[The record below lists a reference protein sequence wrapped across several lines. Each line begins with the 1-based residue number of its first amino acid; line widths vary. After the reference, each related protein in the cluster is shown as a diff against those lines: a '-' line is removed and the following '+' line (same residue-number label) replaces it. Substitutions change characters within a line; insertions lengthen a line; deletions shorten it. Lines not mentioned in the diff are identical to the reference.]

1 MQTRSII
8 IEEKQITEETPIARQ
23 IIQSSSL
30 FETFQTIDRGT
41 YGTTVVN
48 LDILDVLERALSVL
62 IEMTK
67 QLQNIITADRG
78 KGFDIYNEMS
88 VEDIVFTNMFSLYAA
103 SVEALER
110 LEAMTDKVVKVGGTF
125 KLKEVTDLIRLDTG
139 SIPRKLIKDCRDYI
153 QFYRDHSNPARRVN
167 SSDKLLNCIT
177 AYFKLMRNSLSA
189 ISGDAAYAKYR
200 KAIEDININV
210 LGKSFEGFTYS
221 VGEFGDNSHLMQ
233 VKTSDIIGNE
243 GYVNGA
249 IKLAKDIA
257 GFDLEAWENPK
268 RINPILFAMGS
279 PGCGKTVTAHAVGN
293 FFLDFCKERGIPSRF
308 VIIRRTDWASSYQ
321 NASAKQLI
329 DIFKRNVL
337 GYKGV
342 VGIYWPDI
350 DTAFAARGDSG
361 LRNEEKNVL
370 GAVFGLFDGTI
381 LPKNGQWFML
391 CDANYLNMDK
401 ATISRITQDPYYVKG
416 PVTPEDFVHLFRD
429 VKMSGHKEFLK
440 FTDEE
445 WQEFGEKCIE
455 YKLSGRSID
464 NISRK
469 VVSTIEDFEFPEEYY
484 KANIEEKRKII
495 KEYSNSVDYK
505 KVDEILKHYRQFEK
519 ESEEKSAR
527 KKFQDRVDEITNYLS
542 AKKHVLD
549 TFVKSGEL
557 EAGIFEE
564 T

>member
-1 MQTRSII
+1 MQTKSII
-8 IEEKQITEETPIARQ
+8 IQEEQIVEETPIARQ

-30 FETFQTIDRGT
+30 YDTFQTIDRGV
-41 YGTTVVN
+41 YGTTILN
-48 LDILDVLERALSVL
+48 LKILDILERSLSVL
-62 IEMTK
+62 IETTK

-88 VEDIVFTNMFSLYAA
+88 VEDIVFTNMFSLYTA

-110 LEAMTDKVVKVGGTF
+110 FEAMTDKAVNVGGTF
-125 KLKEVTDLIRLDTG
+125 KLEEIRDLIRLDMG
-139 SIPRKLIKDCRDYI
+139 SIPRKLIKDYQNYV
-153 QFYRDHSNPARRVN
+153 QFYRDHSNPGRRVN
-167 SSDKLLNCIT
+167 SSDRLLNCSI
-177 AYFKLMRNSLSA
+177 AYFKLMRNSISA
-189 ISGDAAYAKYR
+189 ISRDSGYAKYR
-200 KAIEDININV
+200 KAIEDINISV
-210 LGKSFEGFTYS
+210 LGKYFEGFTYS
-221 VGEFGDNSHLMQ
+221 AGEFGDNSHLMQ
-233 VKTSDIIGNE
+233 VKISDIIGNE
-243 GYVNGA
+243 DYVRA
-249 IKLAKDIA
+249 SVKLAKDVA

-293 FFLDFCKERGIPSRF
+293 FFLDFCKDRGIPSRF

-416 PVTPEDFVHLFRD
+416 PVTPKDFVRLFRD
-429 VKMSGHKEFLK
+429 VKLSGYEEFLK
-440 FTDEE
+440 FSDEE
-445 WQEFGEKCIE
+445 WEKFGEKCIE

-469 VVSTIEDFEFPEEYY
+469 VVATIEDFEFPDEYY
-484 KANIEEKRKII
+484 RVDINGKKKII
-495 KEYSNSVDYK
+495 RKYSNTVDFSE
-505 KVDEILKHYRQFEK
+505 VEEILTHYREFEK
-519 ESEEKSAR
+519 EAEEKSAR
-527 KKFQDRVDEITNYLS
+527 KRFRDRVDEITNYLS

-549 TFVKSGEL
+549 MFAKSGEL
-557 EAGIFEE
+557 GTGVFEE
-564 T
+564 V

>member
-1 MQTRSII
+1 MQARSII
-8 IEEKQITEETPIARQ
+8 IEEEQITEETLIARQ
-23 IIQSSSL
+23 IVQSSSL
-30 FETFQTIDRGT
+30 FETFRAIDMGV
-41 YGTTVVN
+41 YGTTVLN
-48 LDILDVLERALSVL
+48 LHILDTLERTLSVL

-67 QLQNIITADRG
+67 QLRNIITADRG
-78 KGFDIYNEMS
+78 KGFKIYNEMS

-110 LEAMTDKVVKVGGTF
+110 LSAMTDKVVKVGGTF
-125 KLKEVTDLIRLDTG
+125 KLKEIEDLIRLDTG
-139 SIPRKLIKDCRDYI
+139 AIPRKLIKDYRNYI

-167 SSDKLLNCIT
+167 SSNKLLNCTT
-177 AYFKLMRNSLSA
+177 AYFKLMKNSLSA
-189 ISGDAAYAKYR
+189 ISGDAVYAKYR
-200 KAIEDININV
+200 EALEDINISV
-210 LGKSFEGFTYS
+210 LGKYFEGFTYS
-221 VGEFGDNSHLMQ
+221 MGEFGDNSHLMQ
-233 VKTSDIIGNE
+233 VRISDIIGNE
-243 GYVNGA
+243 DYVRA
-249 IKLAKDIA
+249 AVKLSKDIA
-257 GFDLEAWENPK
+257 GFDLETLENPK

-293 FFLDFCKERGIPSRF
+293 FFLDFCRDRGIPSRF

-337 GYKGV
+337 GYRGV

-429 VKMSGHKEFLK
+429 IKLSGHREFLK
-440 FTDEE
+440 FTNEE

-464 NISRK
+464 NVSRK
-469 VVSTIEDFEFPEEYY
+469 VVATIEDFEFPDEYY
-484 KANIEEKRKII
+484 KADIEEKRKII
-495 KEYSNSVDYK
+495 KEYSNTVDYE
-505 KVDEILKHYRQFEK
+505 KVDEILKHYMQFEK
-519 ESEEKSAR
+519 EAEKKSAK

-557 EAGIFEE
+557 EAGVFEE
-564 T
+564 V